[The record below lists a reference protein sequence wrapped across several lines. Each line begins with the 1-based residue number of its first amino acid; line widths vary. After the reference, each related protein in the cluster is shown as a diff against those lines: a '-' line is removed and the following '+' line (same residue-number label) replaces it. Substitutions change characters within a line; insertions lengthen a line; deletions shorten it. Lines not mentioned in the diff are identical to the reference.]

1 MLSQTAEYAL
11 RAVCALA
18 SRLDELVPTSELA
31 GATDVPPPYLAKV
44 LQQLAAADLIRG
56 RRGVGGG
63 YKLVRDPNE
72 ITMLDVVNAV
82 SAIRKI
88 RTDDERLADFGFA
101 SLDRAIDQAA
111 QAVVERFSAVTIDQ
125 LAQETDQLQAT
136 QEKAEEVSAAPI
148 SFPSSREHVL
158 STNGNGRTNVLSN
171 GNGFGNG
178 NGNGSH

>member
-31 GATDVPPPYLAKV
+31 KSTDVPPPYLAKV

-63 YKLVRDPNE
+63 YKLVRDPSD
-72 ITMLDVVNAV
+72 ITMLDVVNSV
-82 SAIRKI
+82 SVIRKA
-88 RTDDERLADFGFA
+88 RSNEELQGNLGFGE
-101 SLDRAIDQAA
+101 LDQAIDQAA
-111 QAVVERFSAVTIDQ
+111 AAIVERFSSVTIDR
-125 LAQETDQLQAT
+125 LAQDIDAAKAQLGETRSADMVAT
-136 QEKAEEVSAAPI
+136 EARPTGPVTFPT
-148 SFPSSREHVL
+148 PSSSARRLV
-158 STNGNGRTNVLSN
+158 GSN
-171 GNGFGNG
+171 GFS